1 MPNKIQRTL
10 IHCACG
16 CGELIPDRN
25 ERGRLQRYAARHFRR
40 NPETRPRTSW
50 NKGRVYVIKKIKVY
64 KTKTSYAAACRRV
77 FGDAC
82 MNCEW
87 DRATCDVHHIVPK
100 SEGGQNILDNGVVL
114 CPNCHRLVHVGVLT
128 TDDLNAMKSRVE
140 PRCDFK

>member
-1 MPNKIQRTL
+1 
-10 IHCACG
+10 
-16 CGELIPDRN
+16 
-25 ERGRLQRYAARHFRR
+25 
-40 NPETRPRTSW
+40 
-50 NKGRVYVIKKIKVY
+50 
-64 KTKTSYAAACRRV
+64 
-77 FGDAC
+77 